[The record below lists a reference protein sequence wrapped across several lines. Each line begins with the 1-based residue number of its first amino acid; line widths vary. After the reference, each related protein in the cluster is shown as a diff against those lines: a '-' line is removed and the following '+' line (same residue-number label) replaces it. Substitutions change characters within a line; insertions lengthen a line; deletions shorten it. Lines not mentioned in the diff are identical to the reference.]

1 MSDKI
6 RLAVVGLGGRS
17 DREKRKT
24 KAGNHTELQRNPG
37 KNRALRGG
45 FRKRKPPL
53 PSEKLSQQKRGKLS
67 DPRAGT
73 DRQTVEDQPGRQLH

>member
-37 KNRALRGG
+37 KNRALRG
-45 FRKRKPPL
+45 RL
-53 PSEKLSQQKRGKLS
+53 SEKKT
-67 DPRAGT
+67 AI
-73 DRQTVEDQPGRQLH
+73 TV